1 MANNT
6 KLVTVLAGVVLGL
19 LGGVFLSSYIL
30 PDTRV
35 NCPIVSDNKQGATIV
50 HKNVFVLLVTLTFE
64 SESEKNKFKLMFG
77 PMAQFVKA
85 NEPGTL
91 SYELAD
97 DDKDPAQVI
106 IIERYTDKSAYLD
119 VHKTSKEFLEF
130 RNQFAGFQNLKIS
143 GRSYIESNIGYV

>member
-1 MANNT
+1 MPNNNAQII
-6 KLVTVLAGVVLGL
+6 KLVAGVLLGL
-19 LGGVFLSSYIL
+19 VGGVFLSSF
-30 PDTRV
+30 
-35 NCPIVSDNKQGATIV
+35 IVPFSPPVSSSSSTKSV
-50 HKNVFVLLVTLTFE
+50 VHHKNVFVLLVTLTFE
-64 SESEKNKFKLMFG
+64 SEAEKNKFKLMFG
-77 PMAQFVKA
+77 PMAQYVRN
-85 NEPGTL
+85 NEPATL

-106 IIERYTDKSAYLD
+106 IIERYSNKSSYLD